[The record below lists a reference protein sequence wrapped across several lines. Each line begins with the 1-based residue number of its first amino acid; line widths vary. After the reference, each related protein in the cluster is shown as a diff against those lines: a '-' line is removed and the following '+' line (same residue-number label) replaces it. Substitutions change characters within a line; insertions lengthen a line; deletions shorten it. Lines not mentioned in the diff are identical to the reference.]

1 MPVDFNSLVLL
12 PNMLVFAIPVTHTP
26 VGGTGYLT
34 NGICSMTHL
43 DVMMDDGAKLSTVTI
58 SLGISLSQ
66 FNFIPGTGDLITIAS
81 GQVYEIDDIQP
92 DGQGGAKLLLKA
104 RAPVL
109 AGPD

>member
-1 MPVDFNSLVLL
+1 MPVDFNSLVLI

-26 VGGTGYLT
+26 VGGVGYLT
-34 NGICSMTHL
+34 QGIWSMTHL

-58 SLGISLSQ
+58 SLGIALSQ
-66 FNFIPGTGDLITIAS
+66 FDFIPAVGDMITLAS
-81 GQVYEIDDIQP
+81 GQTFLIDDIQP

-104 RAPVL
+104 NAPVL